1 MPFRETSPVAERIAL
16 LREFE
21 TGVFTVSEL
30 CRRHG
35 ISRETFYVW
44 QRRWASGE
52 ARWYEGRSHAV
63 ACCPHATDGLI
74 AERII
79 AVRRQFPHFGP
90 KKIKARLED
99 ESCRKGDGTTWP
111 AASTIGDILKRA
123 NLVEPQRKRRR
134 AIAQGEVVAPARTPN
149 EEWAIDFKGWFRT
162 ADGRRCDPLTITD
175 QASRFL
181 VEARIVEPT
190 WAGVRC
196 ALERVFERVGLPA
209 AMRSDNGTPFGSTG
223 AGGLSAL
230 AVWWL
235 KLGIEP
241 HYIPPASPQD
251 NGRHERMH
259 RTLKAETSMP
269 AAANRRRA
277 TEALRPLPPPLQRG
291 AAARGARAAG
301 AGAAV
306 AATGALPSAAPRG
319 SLVRR
324 RSRGSPRAP
333 GRRHQM
339 ARRGHLSSARPSRAS
354 WSASPSTIVAA
365 ISSASPAAISG

>member
-52 ARWYEGRSHAV
+52 AGWYEGRSHAV

-190 WAGVRC
+190 WAGVRRSRAGFRARRPAGGHAIRQRDTVRLDGSRR
-196 ALERVFERVGLPA
+196 ALRSGGVVAEARHRAALHSAGLPA
-209 AMRSDNGTPFGSTG
+209 GQRPARAHAPHAEGRDVA
-223 AGGLSAL
+223 AGG
-230 AVWWL
+230 
-235 KLGIEP
+235 E
-241 HYIPPASPQD
+241 
-251 NGRHERMH
+251 
-259 RTLKAETSMP
+259 
-269 AAANRRRA
+269 NRRRA
-277 TEALRPLPPPLQRG
+277 TEAL
-291 AAARGARAAG
+291 
-301 AGAAV
+301 
-306 AATGALPSAAPRG
+306 
-319 SLVRR
+319 
-324 RSRGSPRAP
+324 
-333 GRRHQM
+333 
-339 ARRGHLSSARPSRAS
+339 
-354 WSASPSTIVAA
+354 
-365 ISSASPAAISG
+365 